1 MEEIVPIFIVAI
13 IFSFTYGVIRLVIR
27 RKERMALIEKG
38 ENAPLFESGPKINV
52 YALKFGLLFIGVAV
66 GLLLGSTL
74 VELTT
79 LNDEAAYFSMV
90 FLFGGIGL
98 VVSHFLEKKEI
109 RELKKEYKQ

>member
-1 MEEIVPIFIVAI
+1 MELEPIFVSAIVFGFAYATI
-13 IFSFTYGVIRLVIR
+13 KLFIR

-38 ENAPLFESGPKINV
+38 ADAPLFDPKPSTNIL
-52 YALKFGLLFIGVAV
+52 ALKFGLLFIGVAI
-66 GLLLGSTL
+66 GLLLGSLL

-109 RELKKEYKQ
+109 REANESK